1 MTPIARQVLL
11 ELLRGE
17 EDLLEQLCEAG
28 AVPRDEAELRPEHA
42 DTARL
47 VDTLVHELEVNW
59 AGVEVVL
66 HVHAQLIATRRQ
78 VAELL
83 ALLRE
88 RGVP

>member
-1 MTPIARQVLL
+1 MSPTARQVLL

-17 EDLLEQLCEAG
+17 EELLEQLCDAG
-28 AVPRDEAELRPEHA
+28 LVPRDEALLLPEHA

-47 VDTLVHELEVNW
+47 VGTLVHELEVNW
-59 AGVEVVL
+59 PGVEVVL
-66 HVHAQLIATRRQ
+66 HVHAQLVATRRQ